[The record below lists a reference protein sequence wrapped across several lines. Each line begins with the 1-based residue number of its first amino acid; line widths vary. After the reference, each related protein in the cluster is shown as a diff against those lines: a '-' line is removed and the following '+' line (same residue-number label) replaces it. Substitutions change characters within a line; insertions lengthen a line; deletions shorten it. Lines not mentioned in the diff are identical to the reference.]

1 MPYFKKYKWVL
12 LLDLFCATLTCICE
26 MVLPLII
33 RYITN
38 TALSDMT
45 KLSIHIVCQL
55 GLFYMV
61 LRIIDTAANYFMQYT
76 GHIMGAKIETNMRS
90 DLFAHLQK
98 LSFSYYDETK
108 IGR

>member
-45 KLSIHIVCQL
+45 KLSIHIVFRL

-61 LRIIDTAANYFMQYT
+61 LRIIDKNWRNEDHGFYFKQRT
-76 GHIMGAKIETNMRS
+76 
-90 DLFAHLQK
+90 
-98 LSFSYYDETK
+98 
-108 IGR
+108 

>member
-1 MPYFKKYKWVL
+1 MEQKQYTSKELLKRFVPYFKKYKWVL

-45 KLSIHIVCQL
+45 KLSIHISLEEWQ
-55 GLFYMV
+55 
-61 LRIIDTAANYFMQYT
+61 
-76 GHIMGAKIETNMRS
+76 
-90 DLFAHLQK
+90 
-98 LSFSYYDETK
+98 
-108 IGR
+108 